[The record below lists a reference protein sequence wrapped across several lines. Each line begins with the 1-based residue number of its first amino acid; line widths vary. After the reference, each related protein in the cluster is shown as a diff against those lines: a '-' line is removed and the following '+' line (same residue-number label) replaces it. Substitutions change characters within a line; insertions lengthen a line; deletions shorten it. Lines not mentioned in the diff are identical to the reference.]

1 MAISLNNLETF
12 IKVADKGSF
21 SSAARQM
28 GKAQSAV
35 STAIANIEI
44 DIGVKLFNRKGKF
57 PVLTQEGQVLL
68 REARQI
74 VNSCHIFMERAQA
87 FEGGV
92 DSILRIAVDEI
103 ISKEILMDLLEKF
116 GEKFAATE
124 LEILYGA
131 LGDIQTM
138 VEQGRV
144 DIGILV
150 PNNLPNQINPNKLV
164 SHIAFVPV
172 VSSEH
177 PLAKKTKLTLHDL
190 ESHRQLVITSR
201 GGEREEESI
210 ILGKQIW
217 MIENT
222 EASIEMVRRGL
233 GWSFLPTQAVTKDIK
248 KGNLVKLSLFINI
261 VEPLTPVYLI
271 WTQQHSLGLAG
282 QWMLEELSKLGNRY

>member
-1 MAISLNNLETF
+1 MDLSLNNLKTF

-21 SSAARQM
+21 SAAARNM

-35 STAIANIEI
+35 STAIANMEI
-44 DIGVKLFNRKGKF
+44 DLGVELFNRQGKF

-74 VNSCHIFMERAQA
+74 VNSCHIFMERARA
-87 FEGGV
+87 FEGGI

-103 ISKEILMDLLEKF
+103 ISKEIFLDLLEKF
-116 GEKFAATE
+116 AEKFAATE
-124 LEILYGA
+124 LEILYGS

-150 PNNLPNQINPNKLV
+150 PNDLPNQINPNRLV
-164 SHIAFVPV
+164 SHIAFIPV
-172 VSSEH
+172 VSFEH
-177 PLAKKTKLTLHDL
+177 PLAKKKKLTLHDL

-217 MIENT
+217 MIEST
-222 EASIEMVRRGL
+222 DAIIDMVRRGV
-233 GWSFLPTQAVTKDIK
+233 GWSFLPTQAVARDIEK
-248 KGNLVKLSLFINI
+248 RKLVKLSLFINI
-261 VEPLTPVYLI
+261 VEPLVPVYLI
-271 WTQQHSLGLAG
+271 WTQQHSLGVAG
-282 QWMLEELSKLGNRY
+282 QWMLEELSKMENRY

>member
-1 MAISLNNLETF
+1 MDLSLNNLKTF

-21 SSAARQM
+21 SAAARNM

-35 STAIANIEI
+35 STAIANMEI
-44 DIGVKLFNRKGKF
+44 DLGVELFNRQGKF

-74 VNSCHIFMERAQA
+74 VNSCHLFMERAGA
-87 FEGGV
+87 FEEGI

-103 ISKEILMDLLEKF
+103 ISKEIILDLLEKF

-150 PNNLPNQINPNKLV
+150 PNDLPNQINPNRLV
-164 SHIAFVPV
+164 SHIAFIPV
-172 VSSEH
+172 VSFEH

-217 MIENT
+217 MIEST
-222 EASIEMVRRGL
+222 DAIIDMVRRGV
-233 GWSFLPTQAVTKDIK
+233 GWSFLPTQAVARDIEK
-248 KGNLVKLSLFINI
+248 RKLVKLSLFINI
-261 VEPLTPVYLI
+261 VEPLVPVYLI
-271 WTQQHSLGLAG
+271 WTQQHSLGVAG
-282 QWMLEELSKLGNRY
+282 QWMLEELSKMENRY